1 MQVTYQEISQLET
14 WQTTNLKTACRA
26 VEIRYGS
33 TEGQWRTRKR
43 KEIQTEGKT
52 FTREV
57 SMTFYEMQQSQMLEV
72 RGQLKVFTKR
82 RGLTMRQCLVEML
95 QVFHAGNVT
104 NHYLSQFLIA
114 LYIKCSII
122 ILPIFFLS
130 EKIKQISSYL
140 E

>member
-72 RGQLKVFTKR
+72 RGQLKV
-82 RGLTMRQCLVEML
+82 EML
-95 QVFHAGNVT
+95 QFFHAGNVT